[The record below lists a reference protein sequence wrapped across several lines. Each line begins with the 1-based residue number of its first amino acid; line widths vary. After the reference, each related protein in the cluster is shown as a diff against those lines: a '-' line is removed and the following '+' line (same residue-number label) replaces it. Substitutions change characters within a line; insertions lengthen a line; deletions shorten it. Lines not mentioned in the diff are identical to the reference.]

1 MWFGNLLIRIGIC
14 CNSEMLGLM
23 AGGVFWCLCIV
34 SSLSL
39 VFTSISVKVV
49 K

>member
-1 MWFGNLLIRIGIC
+1 MWFGNSLIRIGIC

-23 AGGVFWCLCIV
+23 AGGVFLVSLHRLCF
-34 SSLSL
+34 SLPS
-39 VFTSISVKVV
+39 TSISATVV